1 MVQRTLFAAIH
12 ACLILP
18 FPSRLSTNFG
28 NIDTTVSC
36 ARLGQYMKLLD
47 RVSDVGTRK
56 HLAASTIEC
65 YRRWVREFLA
75 SANWQASDAAYVSA
89 QFCHPLAGIRL

>member
-18 FPSRLSTNFG
+18 IVSRQSTNLG

-36 ARLGQYMKLLD
+36 TRLGQYMKLLD

-65 YRRWVREFLA
+65 YRRWIGEFLA
-75 SANWQASDAAYVSA
+75 PSKASA
-89 QFCHPLAGIRL
+89 P